1 MTSNPFNSQGVLT
14 VISGPSGVGKTT
26 IAKEVK
32 ERLNATFSVSATTRP
47 KTDQETDGVDYHFLS
62 DEAFES
68 TIESGG
74 FLEHACVFSKHS
86 YGTPR
91 EPVEAALAEGKLVIL
106 EIDLQ
111 GGLQIRQT
119 MPDALLIFIKP
130 PSEDVLLTRLRGRG
144 RDDEQA
150 IQSRYAEARSE
161 IEKAESSNAYDA
173 FVINDELEAAI
184 LETCD
189 IIRRRGNIG

>member
-1 MTSNPFNSQGVLT
+1 MTSNPSNSQGVLT

-47 KTDQETDGVDYHFLS
+47 KTDQETDGVDYLFLS

-68 TIESGG
+68 MIASDG
-74 FLEHACVFSKHS
+74 FLEHACVFGKHS

-91 EPVEAALAEGKLVIL
+91 EPVESAMAEGKLVIL
-106 EIDLQ
+106 EIDVQ
-111 GGLQIRQT
+111 GGMQIRQS
-119 MPDALLIFIKP
+119 MPHALLIFIKP

-150 IQSRYAEARSE
+150 IQCRYAEARSE
-161 IEKAESSNAYDA
+161 IEHAESSNAYDA
-173 FVINDELEAAI
+173 FVINDDLEAAI
-184 LETCD
+184 VETCD
-189 IIRRRGNIG
+189 LIRRRVNIE

>member
-1 MTSNPFNSQGVLT
+1 MTSVPSNLRGVLT

-26 IAKEVK
+26 IVKAVK
-32 ERLNATFSVSATTRP
+32 ERLNVIFSVSATTRP
-47 KTDQETDGVDYHFLS
+47 KTDQETDGEDYHFLS

-68 TIESGG
+68 MIASDG
-74 FLEHACVFSKHS
+74 FLEHACVFHKHS

-106 EIDLQ
+106 EIDVQ
-111 GGLQIRQT
+111 GGMQIRQS

-130 PSEDVLLTRLRGRG
+130 PSEEVLLTRLRGRG

-150 IQSRYAEARSE
+150 IQCRYAEARSE
-161 IEKAESSNAYDA
+161 IENAESSRAYDA
-173 FVINDELEAAI
+173 FVINDD
-184 LETCD
+184 LETAIEEICD
-189 IIRRRGNIG
+189 IIRRRGNIE

>member
-1 MTSNPFNSQGVLT
+1 MTSDPSNSRGVLT

-26 IAKEVK
+26 IVKAVK
-32 ERLNATFSVSATTRP
+32 ERLDVIFSVSATTRP

-68 TIESGG
+68 MIASDG
-74 FLEHACVFSKHS
+74 FLEHACVFGKHS

-106 EIDLQ
+106 EIDVQ
-111 GGLQIRQT
+111 GGMQIRRS

-130 PSEDVLLTRLRGRG
+130 PNEEVLLTRLRGRG

-161 IEKAESSNAYDA
+161 IENAESSQAYDA
-173 FVINDELEAAI
+173 FVINDDLEAAI
-184 LETCD
+184 EETCD